1 MRALLVVVLVAA
13 ALWGGYW
20 FVGSRAVEQSV
31 QGWFA
36 AQDGDA
42 GLEASEAGVT
52 VAGFPNRFDLTVTE
66 PRIMD
71 TVEGIGWTAPFV
83 QVFSMT
89 WKPWHIIAAFPQE
102 MTVFVPGQEVVV
114 SSTQA
119 QASVVLVP
127 GTDLALNRTV
137 LVGDGVAL
145 RSTAGWEVSATSA
158 RFATT
163 RAPDDATAHEVGLEL
178 TTINLDAAFRMAL
191 QQASDLP
198 EQIDQLRVD
207 ARLEFSAPL
216 DRHAAETRPKPEAVV
231 LREALLRWGDLV
243 ISGRGEVVPASNGRA
258 EGRIEIRVENW
269 RKMVPVM
276 VTAGLI
282 TPQVSETVTKAME
295 LLANQDGTPEV
306 LDVPLVFSDG
316 RMSLGPIPL
325 GPAPSLR

>member
-1 MRALLVVVLVAA
+1 MRALLVVVLVVA
-13 ALWGGYW
+13 ALWSGYW
-20 FVGSRAVEQSV
+20 VVGSRTLEQSV
-31 QGWFA
+31 NGWFA

-42 GLEASEAGVT
+42 GMEASESGVS

-66 PRIMD
+66 PRVMD
-71 TVEGIGWTAPFV
+71 TVEGIGWAAPFV
-83 QVFSMT
+83 QVFAMT

-102 MTVFVPGQEVVV
+102 QTISVPGQEVVATT
-114 SSTQA
+114 TQA
-119 QASVVLVP
+119 QASVVMVP
-127 GTDLALNRTV
+127 GTDLALDRSV
-137 LVGDGVAL
+137 VVADGVAL

-163 RAPDDATAHEVGLEL
+163 RAADDATAHEVGLEL
-178 TTINLDAAFRMAL
+178 TTINPDASFRMAL

-198 EQIDQLRVD
+198 EQIDKLRID
-207 ARLEFSAPL
+207 ARAEFSAPL
-216 DRHAAETRPKPEAVV
+216 DRRAGETRPKPEAVV

-243 ISGRGEVVPASNGRA
+243 ISGRGEVVPAADGRA

-282 TPQVSETVTKAME
+282 TPQVSETVAKAME

-306 LDVPLVFSDG
+306 LDVPLVFAG
-316 RMSLGPIPL
+316 GLMSLGPIPL
-325 GPAPSLR
+325 GQAPSIR